1 MCPSKHKLNSAPLMV
16 RGTPRRGEEIV
27 IKEQPYLTHL
37 LQSIA
42 TLFFILSEERVLF
55 ASAPFVLM
63 SHIPEYPKCEDVY
76 KLLLKVEEV
85 DLRAERVKTEEYV

>member
-1 MCPSKHKLNSAPLMV
+1 MV

-55 ASAPFVLM
+55 ASAPFVLL
-63 SHIPEYPKCEDVY
+63 SKIPEYPKGWSLY
-76 KLLLKVEEV
+76 KLLLKVRGGGFTSKASKDGGV
-85 DLRAERVKTEEYV
+85 CLKTGRCE